1 MGRPKKAKKIRD
13 LIAMS
18 NQLTPESADF
28 LTASGL
34 TFFIAGG
41 VCTLVGIVAGWII
54 WRNLRKMT
62 EVIEAGNRD
71 ALADYE
77 AMSDEVSRIRAEL
90 SGSTD

>member
-1 MGRPKKAKKIRD
+1 
-13 LIAMS
+13 
-18 NQLTPESADF
+18 
-28 LTASGL
+28 
-34 TFFIAGG
+34 
-41 VCTLVGIVAGWII
+41 
-54 WRNLRKMT
+54 MT